1 MKGALLWLVAAALSG
16 CASYQGSARDVASS
30 QVVADPGWRRIDG
43 VQWVRQT
50 GTKDCGAAALSMV
63 LEYWEQPRPLQGA
76 ERAAI
81 DAALRSSPSQGLPA
95 GELRDYARKQ
105 GFQAYVF
112 SGTLADLQHEIE
124 LQRPVIVGVHKQV
137 SSRESLAH
145 YEVVV
150 GLHPERQLVLTL
162 DPARGLRENELSA
175 FLSEWEEAEHT
186 TLVVMR

>member
-1 MKGALLWLVAAALSG
+1 VRAALFWLGAAMLSG

-30 QVVADPGWRRIDG
+30 QVAADPGWSRIEG
-43 VQWVRQT
+43 VHWVRQT

-63 LEYWEQPRPLQGA
+63 LEYWQQPRPAPAA
-76 ERAAI
+76 ERATI
-81 DAALRSSPSQGLPA
+81 DQALRQSPSQGLPA
-95 GELRDYARKQ
+95 GELRDYARQQ

-112 SGTLADLQHEIE
+112 SGTLADLEHELE
-124 LQRPVIVGVHKQV
+124 LQRPVIVGVLKQL

-150 GLHPERQLVLTL
+150 GIHPKRQLVLTL
-162 DPARGLRENELSA
+162 DPAHGLRENQLSA
-175 FLSEWEEAEHT
+175 FLSEWESAEHT

>member
-1 MKGALLWLVAAALSG
+1 MRAALLWLGAAALSG

-30 QVVADPGWRRIDG
+30 QVVADPGWQRIEG

-63 LEYWEQPRPLQGA
+63 LEYWEQPRPAAAA
-76 ERAAI
+76 ERATI

-95 GELRDYARKQ
+95 GGLRDYARRQ

-112 SGTLADLQHEIE
+112 AGTLADLEHEIE
-124 LQRPVIVGVHKQV
+124 LQRPVIVGVHKQL
-137 SSRESLAH
+137 SSREALAH

-150 GLHPERQLVLTL
+150 GLHAKRQLVLTL
-162 DPARGLRENELSA
+162 DPAHGLRENQLSA
-175 FLSEWEEAEHT
+175 FISEWERAEHT